1 MTQDRKTKQLVGKL
15 LIVVVAMFG
24 FGYALVPLY
33 NVYCKVTGANG
44 KTGHISAEQA
54 RTLDVDLA
62 REVTVEFDTN
72 VNGNLPWSFSAVSQ
86 KVQVHPGKITD
97 AYFVAE
103 NNSDHTIIGQAIPSV
118 APGEASLYF
127 SKTECFCFT
136 QQTLAPHERKE
147 MLVRFVVKPDL
158 PEKISRLTLSYTF
171 FPVPE
176 SKKTAQ
182 QVEEFKGTSG
192 KQPKI

>member
-1 MTQDRKTKQLVGKL
+1 
-15 LIVVVAMFG
+15 VVAMFG

-44 KTGHISAEQA
+44 KTGHMTAEQA
-54 RTLDVDLA
+54 RVLDVNLA

-72 VNGNLPWSFSAVSQ
+72 VNGDLPWSFRAESQ
-86 KVQVHPGKITD
+86 EMQVHPGKVTD

-103 NNSDHTIIGQAIPSV
+103 NKSDHAIIGQAIPSV
-118 APGEASLYF
+118 APGQASLYF

-158 PEKISRLTLSYTF
+158 PEKISRMTLSYTF

-176 SKKTAQ
+176 PKTTAQ
-182 QVEEFKGTSG
+182 QGEKIKDTSD